1 MNMIKRVGILT
12 GGGDCSGL
20 NPTIRGA
27 VYRAQDY
34 DYEVYGIQEGW
45 KGLVKGNINPLSLSE
60 VKEIVDRGGTIL
72 GTSRTNPY
80 NLENGVEQVLNSIKK
95 FKLDAIIAIGGEDT
109 LGVANRLFKEENVKL
124 VGAPKTMDN
133 DLNGTDYTFG
143 FDSSVTWA
151 IEAMRSLQD
160 SGRSHRRI
168 MVLEVMGRH
177 AGWVALFT
185 GMASGA
191 DWTLIPEEKADIK
204 KMCQHLQDVYKKNKY
219 ASVVISEGVTLP
231 GIDVEKEN
239 LDQFGHMILRNR
251 GVGNFLADL
260 IKKNTGIETRH
271 AVIGHIQRGGSPTLF
286 DRILGLRCGVT
297 AVDLVA
303 QGKFGYMAA
312 LKGSEVIGV
321 PLEKA
326 VSKLKVV
333 DKKWWELAEVFFK

>member
-20 NPTIRGA
+20 NPTIKGA

-297 AVDLVA
+297 AVDLIA

-333 DKKWWELAEVFFK
+333 DKKWWELAQVFFK

>member
-80 NLENGVEQVLNSIKK
+80 NLENGVEQVLNSIEK

-297 AVDLVA
+297 AVDLIA

-333 DKKWWELAEVFFK
+333 DKKWWELAQVFFK

>member
-1 MNMIKRVGILT
+1 MIKRVGILT
-12 GGGDCSGL
+12 GGGDCPGL

-191 DWTLIPEEKADIK
+191 DWTLIPEEKADVK
-204 KMCQHLQDVYKKNKY
+204 KMCQHLQEVYKKNKY

-231 GIDVEKEN
+231 GIDVEKES

-312 LKGSEVIGV
+312 LRGSEAIGV

-333 DKKWWELAEVFFK
+333 DKKWRELAQVFFK